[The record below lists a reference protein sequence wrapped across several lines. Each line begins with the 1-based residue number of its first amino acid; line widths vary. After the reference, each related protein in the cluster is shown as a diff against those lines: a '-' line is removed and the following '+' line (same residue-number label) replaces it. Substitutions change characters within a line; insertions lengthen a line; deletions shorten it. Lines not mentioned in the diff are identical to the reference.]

1 MFILCNCTD
10 PPKNS
15 WNQNELISR
24 RTKMYFTWRNMIRSM
39 LWSIGSLHNRIKGHD
54 FSFSRLTVI
63 LLCYGLVTVCRIVNC
78 RYVHFSRSKMVWKKK
93 LYFQIFCRFVFL
105 NKFSIFWIRKNKYLK
120 YLKLR
125 EISIAVAAV
134 RPPCWTLS
142 ILPP

>member
-1 MFILCNCTD
+1 MPFIKKVKRKQMHQNCLYYAISQT
-10 PPKNS
+10 PQKNS

-78 RYVHFSRSKMVWKKK
+78 RYVHFSRSKMVWKKNYIFK
-93 LYFQIFCRFVFL
+93 FFADLYL
-105 NKFSIFWIRKNKYLK
+105 NKFSIFWIRKIN
-120 YLKLR
+120 
-125 EISIAVAAV
+125 
-134 RPPCWTLS
+134 
-142 ILPP
+142 ILNTWS